1 MIQNRRRG
9 FTLIELLVV
18 IAIIGIL
25 AALILPVLGRARE
38 AARRASCANNLGQL
52 GKSLIMYSDVPSYAQ
67 FPSTTLPGTRGAPLA
82 SLGILYRDYCSDY
95 RIFSCA
101 SKPTITQLTKLGP
114 TIGGTA
120 AAPALDTTMTHYAY
134 DPGNTQSGQQHSPND
149 SMAVIVTDMKG
160 VGLNS
165 DNHGPNSGQNVL
177 LGAGSVEWR
186 DVASNT
192 VASGGAKGIVDP
204 DIYTEGGLSDP
215 NWNNMESFCENK

>member
-52 GKSLIMYSDVPSYAQ
+52 GKALIMYSDVPSYAQ
-67 FPSTTLPGTRGAPLA
+67 YPSTALGARSA
-82 SLGILYRDYCSDY
+82 SNCAALGILYRDYCSDY
-95 RIFSCA
+95 RVFSCA

-114 TIGGTA
+114 TIGSTA
-120 AAPALDTTMTHYAY
+120 STAPLLITMTNYSY
-134 DPGNTQSGQQHSPND
+134 DSGNSNSGFAHSPND
-149 SMAVIVTDMKG
+149 SMAVIVTDKKG
-160 VGLNS
+160 TGPNS
-165 DNHGPNSGQNVL
+165 DNHGPSAGQNVL

-186 DVASNT
+186 DQACSIVA
-192 VASGGAKGIVDP
+192 GGAAPVTDASIFTDG
-204 DIYTEGGLSDP
+204 DISDA
-215 NWNNMESFCENK
+215 NWKNMESFCENN